1 MSALEF
7 RDDDARYLAWLA
19 ANPGGYAINI
29 ARSHSANEARVH
41 LAGCWT
47 ISGENPAGSTWTGQY
62 VKVCAEDLT
71 DLEQWAI
78 DQARRRVACR

>member
-19 ANPGGYAINI
+19 ANPGGYVINI

-41 LAGCWT
+41 LAGCRT
-47 ISGENPAGSTWTGQY
+47 ISGENPAGGVWTGPY
-62 VKVCAEDLT
+62 VKVCAERLAEI
-71 DLEQWAI
+71 EQWAI
-78 DQARRRVACR
+78 DQAGQRVACR